1 MTSEITCS
9 KCGSIYKLTGTKFP
23 VRDPGSIDC
32 SVCGEELTSWNGSTD
47 WSAEL
52 KEKNEKHLQKETKT

>member
-1 MTSEITCS
+1 MSSETTCK
-9 KCGSIYKLTGTKFP
+9 KCGSVYKLTGTKFP

-32 SVCGEELTSWNGSTD
+32 IVCGVELMSWSGSTD

-52 KEKNEKHLQKETKT
+52 IEKHEKHLQNG

>member
-1 MTSEITCS
+1 MSNETTCK

-32 SVCGEELTSWNGSTD
+32 TVCGEELTRWTGSTD

-52 KEKNEKHLQKETKT
+52 IARHEKHLK